1 MMQSEYDFSGAERG
15 KFYRED
21 VTFKVP
27 IYLADEVVDF
37 FAKRAEAKGVE
48 LSDFL
53 NDVLKQDI
61 VLLEKMQ

>member
-1 MMQSEYDFSGAERG
+1 MQSEYDFSGAERG

-27 IYLADEVVDF
+27 IYLADEVVEF
-37 FAKRAEAKGVE
+37 FAKRAEEKGVD